1 LPQIRQDRL
10 KCGAVAVDVGYD
22 GDAH

>member
-1 LPQIRQDRL
+1 LPQIHQHRL